1 MNIAIGPHELYALVP
16 PQSFTEH
23 MDHRWTQD
31 FKLISSPALRTLWG
45 IMATTFRTSIINSI
59 NGVIAAPWQ
68 ILQPPTGSGK
78 TRGACLYAAMQAD
91 ANAQGS
97 LKPVG
102 ILIVTRLIDQ
112 ANEMVQEI
120 NELAGRVVAVAHYSD
135 KPATAQE
142 LLDSDI
148 LIITHQAYVNSAGRL
163 GSRNDALR
171 SRFTS
176 WRGGKRLLT
185 IIDEALA
192 NVVENNKVTVASLAQ
207 VISYVTP
214 EISHEFPEQL
224 KVLEELH
231 SILVSHANPEGRS
244 DNHSIRMLW
253 DTSTEVKMPDM
264 DALQRAMRPLP
275 YDTMVLKEH
284 NDSRRDRIW
293 KSVREVLIQ
302 SEAVMEQ
309 WAFYAQKGNEHSI
322 NSAAFLIPCDV
333 PGPVVLDA
341 TANNNFLWDLFGPMS
356 QIVPTPSKVRDY
368 STVTLHV
375 ARATGLGKTTMIPNI
390 KTRFP
395 RLLDALESE
404 ISSDRSVFLCL
415 HKDCEHVA
423 VSYEHR
429 FARFDVGH
437 WGAVD
442 GRNTWAA
449 CDTAVIFGLPYRDQ
463 VWSTN
468 QFFALQGHQDDEWIQ
483 NPVWREHA
491 DVRRVMEQRHL
502 SVSIIQAINRICC
515 RRVIDAQGRCP
526 AAVIYIVL
534 PKDNVGDAI
543 LQDILADMPNIRV
556 VPWAFEL
563 DGPKVRKART
573 GTSHAALI
581 TLMTNRL
588 PGETSMSHV
597 QRELGLESPKL
608 KKLKEALSKSD
619 HPTTTALRSLG
630 VVYVVRGAGR
640 GSKSFLIKA
649 QAA

>member
-1 MNIAIGPHELYALVP
+1 M
-16 PQSFTEH
+16 
-23 MDHRWTQD
+23 
-31 FKLISSPALRTLWG
+31 
-45 IMATTFRTSIINSI
+45 
-59 NGVIAAPWQ
+59 
-68 ILQPPTGSGK
+68 
-78 TRGACLYAAMQAD
+78 
-91 ANAQGS
+91 
-97 LKPVG
+97 
-102 ILIVTRLIDQ
+102 
-112 ANEMVQEI
+112 
-120 NELAGRVVAVAHYSD
+120 VAVAHHSD
-135 KPATAQE
+135 KPATPQE

-148 LIITHQAYVNSAGRL
+148 LIITHQAYVNATGNKGL
-163 GSRNDALR
+163 HKDALR

-192 NVVENNKVTVASLAQ
+192 NVVENNKVTVSNLAQ

-214 EISHEFPEQL
+214 EIRYEFPEQL

-231 SILVSHANPEGRS
+231 SILVSHANPEGRT

-253 DTSTEVKMPDM
+253 DDESTVVVQMPDM
-264 DALQRAMRPLP
+264 AALQRAMKPLP
-275 YDTMVLKEH
+275 YDTIFLGEY
-284 NDSRRDRIW
+284 NDSRRDLIW
-293 KSVREVLIQ
+293 RKVRDVITQ

-309 WAFYAQKGNEHSI
+309 WAYYAQKGNEHSI
-322 NSAAFLIPCDV
+322 NSAAFLIPWDV

-368 STVTLHV
+368 ASVTLHI

-404 ISSDRSVFLCL
+404 IGPDRSVFLCM
-415 HKDCEHVA
+415 HKDAEHVA
-423 VSYEHR
+423 LSYEHR
-429 FARFDVGH
+429 FARFDVAH
-437 WGAVD
+437 WGAID
-442 GRNTWAA
+442 GRNDWAA

-463 VWSTN
+463 MWSTN

-483 NPVWREHA
+483 NPVWKEHA

-502 SVSIIQAINRICC
+502 SVSIIQAINRVCC

-526 AAVIYIVL
+526 AADIYLVL
-534 PKDNVGDAI
+534 PKDWTGDAI
-543 LQDILADMPNIRV
+543 LQDIRADMPNIRE
-556 VPWAFEL
+556 VPWGFEL

-581 TLMTNRL
+581 KLMVNRL
-588 PGETSMSHV
+588 PGETAMPHI
-597 QRELGLESPKL
+597 QRELGLSPSKL
-608 KKLKEALSKSD
+608 KDLKAVLRD
-619 HPTTTALRSLG
+619 TAHPTTTALRNIG
-630 VVYVVRGAGR
+630 VGYVVRGAGR
-640 GSKSFLIKA
+640 GSKSFLIKD

>member
-1 MNIAIGPHELYALVP
+1 MK
-16 PQSFTEH
+16 S
-23 MDHRWTQD
+23 
-31 FKLISSPALRTLWG
+31 
-45 IMATTFRTSIINSI
+45 
-59 NGVIAAPWQ
+59 
-68 ILQPPTGSGK
+68 
-78 TRGACLYAAMQAD
+78 
-91 ANAQGS
+91 
-97 LKPVG
+97 
-102 ILIVTRLIDQ
+102 
-112 ANEMVQEI
+112 
-120 NELAGRVVAVAHYSD
+120 
-135 KPATAQE
+135 
-142 LLDSDI
+142 
-148 LIITHQAYVNSAGRL
+148 
-163 GSRNDALR
+163 
-171 SRFTS
+171 
-176 WRGGKRLLT
+176 
-185 IIDEALA
+185 
-192 NVVENNKVTVASLAQ
+192 
-207 VISYVTP
+207 
-214 EISHEFPEQL
+214 
-224 KVLEELH
+224 
-231 SILVSHANPEGRS
+231 
-244 DNHSIRMLW
+244 
-253 DTSTEVKMPDM
+253 
-264 DALQRAMRPLP
+264 LP
-275 YDTMVLKEH
+275 YDTMSLLNEH
-284 NDSRRDRIW
+284 NDSRRDIISR
-293 KSVREVLIQ
+293 KVRDIIAQ

-368 STVTLHV
+368 SPVTLHV

-404 ISSDRSVFLCL
+404 IGPDRSVFLCM
-415 HKDCEHVA
+415 HKDAEHVA
-423 VSYEHR
+423 LSYEHR

-442 GRNTWAA
+442 GRNTWAT

-483 NPVWREHA
+483 NPVWKEHA

-526 AAVIYIVL
+526 AADIYIVL
-534 PKDNVGDAI
+534 PKDKTGDAI
-543 LQDILADMPNIRV
+543 LQDILADMPSIRV

-563 DGPKVRKART
+563 DGAKVKKLRK
-573 GTSHAALI
+573 GSSHEALV
-581 TLMTNRL
+581 TYMTNRL
-588 PGETSMSHV
+588 PGETAMSQV
-597 QRELGLESPKL
+597 QRELGLDRSKL

-619 HPTTTALRSLG
+619 HHTTTALRNIG
-630 VVYVVRGAGR
+630 VGYVVRGAGR